1 MAVIPARAG
10 SKRIPAKNHKVLAGK
25 PLISWTVEAALSSNM
40 FEDII
45 VATDSIEVI
54 EICKSYNIKIVAR
67 PEWTASDDSTTATLL
82 ECLYPLLSD
91 YSNLCY
97 LQPTSPLRNHFH
109 IVEAFRILNDSNS
122 SNLVSVTKTRL
133 TIENLFLNKNGKII
147 SLTQALDNEGSKSHL
162 FYPNGAIYISKVD
175 DLKKR
180 EFNLLSKVES
190 VYIMPEEKSIDIDY
204 EADFVLANYLLS
216 HGLV

>member
-25 PLISWTVEAALSSNM
+25 PLVSWTVEAALSSNM

-45 VATDSIEVI
+45 VATDSIEVM
-54 EICKSYNIKIVAR
+54 EICKSYNVEIVAR
-67 PEWTASDDSTTATLL
+67 PGWTASDDSTTATLL
-82 ECLYPLLSD
+82 EYLYPFLSD

-97 LQPTSPLRNHFH
+97 LQPTSPLRDHLH

-122 SNLVSVTKTRL
+122 SNLVSVTRTRL
-133 TIENLFLNKNGKII
+133 TIENLFLHKNGKII
-147 SLTQALDNEGSKSHL
+147 SLSHALDNEDSKSNL
-162 FYPNGAIYISKVD
+162 LYPNGAIYISKVEN
-175 DLKKR
+175 LKKR
-180 EFNLLSKVES
+180 KFNLLSQVES

-204 EADFVLANYLLS
+204 EVDFVLASYLLS
-216 HGLV
+216 HGII